1 MFECDDDEEGGKAPM
16 VREHKLIIELD
27 NNPRDKIF
35 HVLKI
40 FPTLF

>member
-1 MFECDDDEEGGKAPM
+1 MFECDDNEEGGKPPM
-16 VREHKLIIELD
+16 VGEHKLIIELD

-35 HVLKI
+35 HVWKI